1 MKKTTQRRPTM
12 TDIAKAVG
20 VSQSTVSLVLNDA
33 AGAKF
38 SDATRA
44 KVLETAH
51 ALGYRLSGRA
61 PAAPAVVRSERNL
74 IVYLADE
81 ISTSPH
87 PVVNVDGARDAAWER
102 GYLLAVY
109 STHGNADIEAQVLR
123 SVLAMPNLLGVI
135 YATVYTRKVA
145 VPDALRDVQTV
156 LLNCYSSDHAFSSV
170 VPAEVVGGH
179 TATDYLLAQGHRRIG
194 YINGEPWQDAA
205 KDRLKGYRQAL
216 ATAGLPFDE
225 ALTRDGDWS
234 SGLGF
239 EQTLSLMREPN
250 PPTAIFCANDLTAIG
265 AIEALKHLGM
275 RVPEDV
281 SVMGYDDQE
290 IARHTHPPLSTVVL
304 PNYELGRWAV
314 ETLLQEHENHEAG
327 APLRKRVVKL
337 DGPLIERA
345 SVAGMSHAA
354 STQSPAA
361 LSEAPSR
368 ARARARAT
376 PEASATP
383 RAASSETRP
392 RTAVRRRTSK
402 EVS

>member
-1 MKKTTQRRPTM
+1 M

-38 SDATRA
+38 SEATRA
-44 KVLETAH
+44 KVHDAAR
-51 ALGYRLSGRA
+51 ALGYRLTGRA
-61 PAAPAVVRSERNL
+61 PVAPPVARSPRNL

-87 PVVNVDGARDAAWER
+87 PVVNIDGARDAAWER
-102 GYLLAVY
+102 GYVLAVY
-109 STHGNADIEAQVLR
+109 STHGNAEIEAQVLR

-135 YATVYTRKVA
+135 YATVYTRKVT
-145 VPDALRDVQTV
+145 VPEALRDVHAV
-156 LLNCYSSDHAFSSV
+156 LLNCYTSDHSYSSV

-179 TATDYLLAQGHRRIG
+179 TATEYLLSHGHRRIG
-194 YINGEPWQDAA
+194 FINGEPWQDAA
-205 KDRLKGYRQAL
+205 KDRIKGYRQAL
-216 ATAGLPFDE
+216 ATAGVPFDE
-225 ALTRDGDWS
+225 ALARDGDWS

-239 EQTLSLMREPN
+239 EHTLSLMREPN

-265 AIEALKHLGM
+265 AIEALKQLGL

-281 SVMGYDDQE
+281 SVLGYDDQE

-327 APLRKRVVKL
+327 APLRKRIVKL
-337 DGPLIERA
+337 DGPLIERT
-345 SVAGMSHAA
+345 SVTAPGEDAAAPDAGA
-354 STQSPAA
+354 STG
-361 LSEAPSR
+361 ER
-368 ARARARAT
+368 ARTRAVG
-376 PEASATP
+376 ESSATP
-383 RAASSETRP
+383 PT
-392 RTAVRRRTSK
+392 RTAPSATQGGSRRRASK
-402 EVS
+402 AIP